1 MSQPEG
7 EASERI
13 DLARAMPSPAYGAK
27 DIRIVGAGPAGA
39 AAAIAALSESAGVR
53 ISERSR
59 SARHKVCGEFI
70 SPEACQVLD
79 DLGVWANF
87 LRLQPARIR
96 RCVLHFGPRVKQ
108 WALSEPGYGLS
119 RLELDRLLLERARAL
134 GATVARGESLAHE
147 ANAAGAALILAC
159 GRQSAPAR
167 QGRLFG
173 FKAHFAGP
181 ADDAVELFFT
191 PSGYIGVSAVESNL
205 TNVCGIAREDMLRHY
220 EFRIDEFVMRA
231 GPVAER
237 LRPLSRQMPWLTV
250 GPLRYSGIDNTHGDP
265 HIYPAGDA
273 LGFVDPFTGSGILNA
288 LITGRMAG
296 LFAARQI
303 ASESYVTACRSLLHR
318 PFVVSSIFRAV
329 LRWECVSHLA
339 AIVPGN
345 WIYRLTRPSFHA

>member
-1 MSQPEG
+1 MY
-7 EASERI
+7 
-13 DLARAMPSPAYGAK
+13 SPASRAAE
-27 DIRIVGAGPAGA
+27 IRIVGAGPAGA
-39 AAAIAALSESAGVR
+39 AAAIAAVSESAAVR

-79 DLGVWANF
+79 DLGVWPTF
-87 LRLQPARIR
+87 LRLHPARIR
-96 RCVLHFGPRVKQ
+96 RCVLHFGSHVKE
-108 WALSEPGYGLS
+108 WALSEPAYGLS
-119 RLELDRLLLERARAL
+119 RLELDRLLLERATVL
-134 GATVARGESLAHE
+134 GATVCRGESFPYNAHV
-147 ANAAGAALILAC
+147 AGASLILAC
-159 GRQSAPAR
+159 GRQSAPAQ

-191 PSGYIGVSAVESNL
+191 PSGYIGLSAVEGNL
-205 TNVCGIAREDMLRHY
+205 TNVCGIAREDMLRRNG
-220 EFRIDEFVMRA
+220 FLLDEFVLSA

-237 LRPLSRQMPWLTV
+237 LRPLLRQMPWLTV
-250 GPLRYSGIDNTHGDP
+250 GPLRFSGIDDAAKGP

-303 ASESYVTACRSLLHR
+303 ASEAYVAACRTLLRR
-318 PFVVSSIFRAV
+318 PFVVSAVFRAV
-329 LRWECVSHLA
+329 LRWECVGYLA
-339 AIVPGN
+339 SFVPGN
-345 WIYRLTRPSFHA
+345 WIYHLTRPSFHA